1 MSEGLIIF
9 LCILAYIVVGICTS
23 MGFAWYDV
31 AHSGPIDED
40 DEEKYFYICAG
51 IFWPISIIS
60 ITIYFIG
67 SSTMKIFTHFV
78 RLLNKRYYDEE
89 NKE

>member
-23 MGFAWYDV
+23 MGFAWYDIV
-31 AHSGPIDED
+31 HEGPIDED
-40 DEEKYFYICAG
+40 GEENGFYICVG

-67 SSTMKIFTHFV
+67 SSTMKMFMHFIK
-78 RLLNKRYYDEE
+78 LLNKRYYDMED
-89 NKE
+89 K